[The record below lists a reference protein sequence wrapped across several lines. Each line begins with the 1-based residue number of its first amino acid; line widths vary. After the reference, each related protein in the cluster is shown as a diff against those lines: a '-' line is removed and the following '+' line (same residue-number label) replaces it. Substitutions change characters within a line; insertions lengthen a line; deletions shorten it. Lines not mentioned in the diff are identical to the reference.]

1 MTAIKVGWAR
11 EQYARDRYDV
21 EVDLADLP
29 DILIEHEVD
38 PAYAGEIPFS
48 RKLTILRLVAEVH
61 ATDVYLRRE
70 AAAAGWNG
78 KTKPVPEAVLQVNA
92 QLAGVKAQL
101 EKVLAGYK
109 PAKVPEPA
117 GT

>member
-1 MTAIKVGWAR
+1 MTAIRVGWAR
-11 EQYARDRYDV
+11 EQYAKDRYDV

-38 PAYAGEIPFS
+38 PGQIENIPYS
-48 RKLTILRLVAEVH
+48 RRLTIMRLVAEMH

-70 AAAAGWNG
+70 AAAAGWDG
-78 KTKPVPEAVLQVNA
+78 KTRPVPEAVAKVSARLS
-92 QLAGVKAQL
+92 GVKAQL
-101 EKVLAGYK
+101 AKILDSYK

-117 GT
+117 AT